1 MADGNTTDGIIG
13 TRRSQRVRGRN
24 LQTERKNYTLN
35 TKTTIQK
42 KIEACNLTQKIT
54 YHEKTGNHIFQMQPN
69 TYSIYTNHICQH
81 YTQRSEDSTYP
92 HMVTITDRDDQ
103 TGSEVETKIQI
114 NNKTSTNRKGCLRF
128 SIMMYHTTSKI
139 MVNGKHGHL
148 FFNDNEHIINN
159 IRADPEY
166 RGANAAIRQQLE
178 AELQAIHDL
187 NRTTYEPQQT
197 VLSNNEPTVNHT
209 SDVEPGPSA
218 SNSTLPTQEQP
229 TTTNIDTGAIAHNT
243 LRISNRGAK
252 SNSNDNATADS
263 HNPEE
268 DGTEHRTDNTDDG
281 HSREEDQSNSTP
293 ATYTVWLCPIC
304 GKQAETNVIE
314 CSKCLNWLHY
324 KCEKMTVSTYR
335 THAISNDL
343 EYNCKSCKCMK
354 EMNELTELY
363 QRGDEVEE
371 SSIDTTTNNIPTTE
385 ETQRM

>member
-42 KIEACNLTQKIT
+42 KIEA
-54 YHEKTGNHIFQMQPN
+54 GNHIFQMQPN

-81 YTQRSEDSTYP
+81 YTQRSEDGTYP

-114 NNKTSTNRKGCLRF
+114 NNKTSTNRKGCLIF
-128 SIMMYHTTSKI
+128 SIMMYHTTTKI

-159 IRADPEY
+159 IRTDPEY
-166 RGANAAIRQQLE
+166 RGANAAIRRQLE
-178 AELQAIHDL
+178 AELQAIHDM

-209 SDVEPGPSA
+209 SDVEPGPNA

-252 SNSNDNATADS
+252 SNSNDKLTMQQLIVI
-263 HNPEE
+263 
-268 DGTEHRTDNTDDG
+268 TLRKMVQNT
-281 HSREEDQSNSTP
+281 
-293 ATYTVWLCPIC
+293 
-304 GKQAETNVIE
+304 
-314 CSKCLNWLHY
+314 
-324 KCEKMTVSTYR
+324 
-335 THAISNDL
+335 
-343 EYNCKSCKCMK
+343 
-354 EMNELTELY
+354 ELTIPMMDIQERKINPTPFQQHIQY
-363 QRGDEVEE
+363 GSAQSVE
-371 SSIDTTTNNIPTTE
+371 N
-385 ETQRM
+385 RLKLM

>member
-1 MADGNTTDGIIG
+1 MVTQLTALLERGVVNESGVEIYKPRGKITLSTLRPQS
-13 TRRSQRVRGRN
+13 RRKLRHAISH
-24 LQTERKNYTLN
+24 K
-35 TKTTIQK
+35 
-42 KIEACNLTQKIT
+42 KIT

-81 YTQRSEDSTYP
+81 YTQRSEDGTYP

-148 FFNDNEHIINN
+148 FFNDNQHIINN

-243 LRISNRGAK
+243 LIISNRGAK

-263 HNPEE
+263 LNPEE

-293 ATYTVWLCPIC
+293 ATYTV
-304 GKQAETNVIE
+304 
-314 CSKCLNWLHY
+314 
-324 KCEKMTVSTYR
+324 
-335 THAISNDL
+335 
-343 EYNCKSCKCMK
+343 
-354 EMNELTELY
+354 
-363 QRGDEVEE
+363 
-371 SSIDTTTNNIPTTE
+371 
-385 ETQRM
+385 